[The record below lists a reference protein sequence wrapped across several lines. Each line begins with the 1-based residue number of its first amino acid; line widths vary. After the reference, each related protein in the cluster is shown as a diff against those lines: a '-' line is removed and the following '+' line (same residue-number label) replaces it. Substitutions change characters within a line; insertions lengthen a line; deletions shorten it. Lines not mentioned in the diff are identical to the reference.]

1 LFNKAKR
8 YKFTASINPRIYMLR
23 KWAIPAIL
31 TLLLLI
37 WLFSLPG
44 QLFPG
49 HYSTVMYD
57 KDGHLLNARV
67 AADGQWRFPESKVIP
82 DKYRVALLTFED
94 RYFMWHPGFNPLS
107 MIRAIINN
115 TRPGRMKSGAST
127 LTMQVIRLSRQ
138 GRPRTIGEKI
148 TEIWLAT
155 RLELRYS
162 KRSILRMYASH
173 APFGG
178 NVVGLQAASWR
189 YFGHSQ
195 EDLSWAEAAT
205 LAVLPNSP
213 ALIFPGRNQQLLL
226 QKRNGL
232 LNTLY
237 ERGYLDNLEL
247 QLALAEPLPGRPHPL
262 PQRAPHLFNRAIA
275 DGLDASQIFT
285 TLDTDLQQ
293 RIESILL
300 RHHDAL
306 KGNHIHN
313 IAVLVARISTGE
325 VLAYWGNTPPTHW
338 QVNAAQVDVIAAR
351 RSPGSLLKPFLYAG
365 LLQEGQILPN
375 TLVPDIPTHFQGFS
389 PENFARTYDGA
400 VPASRALARSLN
412 IPAVRMLMD
421 YHPDRFLSL
430 LKSCGL
436 QTLDKP
442 ASHYGLS
449 LILGGGEVTMWDIA
463 GAYASMARSLKEY
476 KYDEP
481 EQEKTFFPLRYQINQ
496 ESKNRA
502 PSPFH
507 AGVLW
512 HTFEAMVEAARPD
525 TETNWHFFSGSRR
538 VAWKTG
544 TSYGNRDA
552 WAIGINPEFIV
563 AVWAGNATGE
573 GRPMLTGIGAAA
585 PVMFDIFGTL
595 PHQSWFTPPHEDL
608 KPMLVCRMSGYPA
621 SGFCLATDTLLVPY
635 LEQGTGTC
643 PYHKIIHLDRST
655 GLRVNSSCASLA
667 EMETH
672 SWFVLPPVQEYYF
685 KQKNPFYK
693 TLPALKAGCSE
704 HADAANPMQW
714 IYPVDATT
722 IFIPVELDGSPGE
735 TVFRIAHRHD
745 NTRIHWHLNGMYT
758 GSTLHFHEMAF
769 RPPAGRHVI
778 VVTDDQG
785 HFLEKEVEIRMRS
798 R

>member
-1 LFNKAKR
+1 LFNKPKWAN
-8 YKFTASINPRIYMLR
+8 FTFSTNLMISMPR

-31 TLLLLI
+31 SLLLLL
-37 WLFSLPG
+37 WFFSLPSQMFSG
-44 QLFPG
+44 Q
-49 HYSTVMYD
+49 YSTVMYD
-57 KDGHLLNARV
+57 KDGRLLNARV
-67 AADGQWRFPESKVIP
+67 AADGQWRFPESNVIP
-82 DKYRVALLTFED
+82 EKYRIALLTFED
-94 RYFMWHPGFNPLS
+94 RYYSWHPGFNPFS
-107 MIRAIINN
+107 MVRALVNN
-115 TRPGRMKSGAST
+115 TRPGRVKSGAST
-127 LTMQVIRLSRQ
+127 ITMQVIRLSRH

-148 TEIWLAT
+148 TEVWLAT

-162 KRSILRMYASH
+162 KKSILRLYASH

-189 YFGHSQ
+189 YFGHAQ

-232 LNTLY
+232 LNTLHQ
-237 ERGYLDNLEL
+237 RGYLDQMEL
-247 QLALAEPLPGRPHPL
+247 QLAIAEPLPGRPHPL
-262 PQRAPHLFNRAIA
+262 PQHAPQLFNRAMA
-275 DGLDASQIFT
+275 DGLDATQIFT
-285 TLDTDLQQ
+285 TIDTDLQQ
-293 RIESILL
+293 RIGSILL

-313 IAVLVARISTGE
+313 IAALVARVSTGE
-325 VLAYWGNTPPTHW
+325 VLAYWGNTPQTTW
-338 QVNAAQVDVIAAR
+338 EVNAAQVDVIAAR

-375 TLVPDIPTHFQGFS
+375 SLVPDIPTHFQGFS

-421 YHPDRFLSL
+421 YHPDRFLATL
-430 LKSCGL
+430 RDCGL
-436 QTLDKP
+436 YTLDKP

-449 LILGGGEVTMWDIA
+449 LILGGGEVTMWDIT
-463 GAYASMARSLKEY
+463 GAYASMARTLKEY
-476 KYDEP
+476 EYDNP
-481 EQEKTFFPLRYQINQ
+481 DQKKTFFPLNYQISPVNT
-496 ESKNRA
+496 NYA
-502 PSPFH
+502 PSPFG
-507 AGVLW
+507 AGVMW

-525 TETNWHFFSGSRR
+525 TETNWHFFGGSRR

-552 WAIGINPEFIV
+552 WSIGINPEYVV

-595 PHQSWFTPPHEDL
+595 PHQPWFTPPYEDL
-608 KPMLVCRMSGYPA
+608 KPLVVCHMSGYPA
-621 SGFCLATDTLLVPY
+621 SDFCTLTETIQVPN
-635 LEQGTGTC
+635 LEQETGPC
-643 PYHKIIHLDRST
+643 PYHKIIHMDRST
-655 GLRVNSSCASLA
+655 GLRVNSNCASLA
-667 EMETH
+667 EMEAH
-672 SWFVLPPVQEYYF
+672 NWFVLPPVQEYYF
-685 KQKNPFYK
+685 RQKNPFYQ
-693 TLPALKAGCSE
+693 TLPAFKPGCGE
-704 HADAANPMQW
+704 HTTTANPMQW
-714 IYPVDATT
+714 IYPIDAVT
-722 IFIPVELDGSPGE
+722 IFIPVELDGLPGE
-735 TVFRIAHRHD
+735 TVFRVAHRHD
-745 NTRIHWHLNGMYT
+745 NTRVHWHLNGIYT

-769 RPPAGRHVI
+769 RPHPGRHTFVL
-778 VVTDDQG
+778 TDDQG
-785 HFLEKEVEIRMRS
+785 NFLEKEIEIRMRN